1 MVKLLINS
9 KFKIIKLS
17 SSLDDREPYEFFQDE
32 LDEFLFIYIKEK
44 KVFKKEIKL
53 LNQFIEFACVEK
65 GVAKI
70 DELSLDITL
79 DFIHYLE
86 VGMNNLNKE
95 ETAITIDHFL
105 VFIKNESEK

>member
-1 MVKLLINS
+1 M
-9 KFKIIKLS
+9 S

-44 KVFKKEIKL
+44 KIYKKEIKL

-65 GVAKI
+65 GVAKM
-70 DELSLDITL
+70 DELSSDITL

-86 VGMNNLNKE
+86 VGINNLNKV
-95 ETAITIDHFL
+95 ETASIVDQ
-105 VFIKNESEK
+105 FIVYVKNELEK